1 MIIFPVAGI
10 ISSLPLFSEEDVRPG
25 SHMQAGTHPLM
36 GDDGVVN
43 NEECLG

>member
-25 SHMQAGTHPLM
+25 SRLQGGAHPLM
-36 GDDGVVN
+36 GDDEVVN